1 MATTQPFAQR
11 LISWQRVHGRHH
23 LPWQCSDPYRI
34 WLSEIML
41 QQTQVST
48 VLNYYPR
55 FIEQYP
61 DVASLASAELDDVL
75 ALWSG
80 LGYYSRARNLHHA
93 AQQVVSDFD
102 AQFPESRSELEKLKG
117 VGRSTAA
124 AIAVFAYG
132 KREAILDGNVKRVL
146 ARHAGIHGVPSDS
159 KTLEHLWQSAEALL
173 PEESHEL
180 RSYTQGLMDLGSL
193 ICTRSKP
200 KCATCPVQDDCYAAQ
215 HHCTDTLPTKKKR
228 KTLPEKNAVL
238 LLLTSEHGIHL
249 YRRPDH
255 GIWRN
260 LWSLPEFSDSTAA
273 SAFAAQHGAI
283 VQQYISTTF
292 THRFTHYTLQIT
304 PISITICNPDPTIGW
319 FPAQEALRKG
329 LPKPIRSI
337 IEHHFNEQPQ
347 TAFNFE
353 HT

>member
-11 LISWQRVHGRHH
+11 LIDWQRAHGRHH

-55 FIEQYP
+55 FIEHYP

-93 AQQVVSDFD
+93 AQQVVDEYN
-102 AQFPESRSELEKLKG
+102 AQFPEERNELEKLKG

-146 ARHAGIHGVPSDS
+146 ARHAGIHGVTSDS
-159 KTLEHLWQSAEALL
+159 KTLELLWKTAEELL
-173 PEESHEL
+173 PKESDEL

-200 KCATCPVQDDCYAAQ
+200 DCTACPVQDDCYAAQ
-215 HHCTDTLPTKKKR
+215 HNCTDILPTKKKR
-228 KTLPEKNAVL
+228 KILPEKSTVL
-238 LLLTSEHGIHL
+238 LLLTSERGIHL

-260 LWSLPEFSDSTAA
+260 LWSLPEFSDSAA
-273 SAFAAQHGAI
+273 ANAFAKKHGAI
-283 VQQYISTTF
+283 EQQYTGATF
-292 THRFTHYTLQIT
+292 THRFTHYALHIT
-304 PISITICNPDPTIGW
+304 PIHITIHNPDPTISW
-319 FPAQEALRKG
+319 FPNQEALSKG

-337 IEHHFNEQPQ
+337 IERHLSEQTQ
-347 TAFNFE
+347 TEFNFE
-353 HT
+353 SA